1 MEENINNFPDVMVNK
16 QELIEKYFPYFKVG
30 TLNKYIL
37 NIADNEQFKHVILR
51 PSTRMTM
58 INVRGFYLYL
68 RWCEERRFKWYNV
81 SID

>member
-1 MEENINNFPDVMVNK
+1 MEENINDFPDVMVNK

-58 INVRGFYLYL
+58 INVRGFIFICVGVKNEDL
-68 RWCEERRFKWYNV
+68 ND
-81 SID
+81 IM

>member
-37 NIADNEQFKHVILR
+37 NIADK
-51 PSTRMTM
+51 
-58 INVRGFYLYL
+58 
-68 RWCEERRFKWYNV
+68 
-81 SID
+81 

>member
-1 MEENINNFPDVMVNK
+1 MEENVNNFPDMMVNK
-16 QELIEKYFPYFKVG
+16 QELIEKYFPYFKMG

-37 NIADNEQFKHVILR
+37 SIASDENFKHIILR

-68 RWCEERRFKWYNV
+68 RWCEKHRFC
-81 SID
+81 